1 MVPDLLEPKN
11 PTRVLYAWFLFTRF
25 SAASSGPAAPSMFD
39 EEDDGAAA
47 DALEEED
54 AAGSDDDA
62 FVVAKPQVSHSAACV
77 KKTKRTSHCA
87 LCET

>member
-1 MVPDLLEPKN
+1 
-11 PTRVLYAWFLFTRF
+11 
-25 SAASSGPAAPSMFD
+25 MFD

-62 FVVAKPQVSHSAACV
+62 FVVAKPQVSHFTACV
-77 KKTKRTSHCA
+77 KKTKQLPITLCSLRNSNHKSRRLDLIYKCA
-87 LCET
+87 TRFRIAAPCGAKQ